1 VRQAI
6 RRSGGQA
13 VGTLIVVVLL
23 LTAAR
28 PDRLTAQTRD
38 TAKTKATSA
47 QPKRVKP
54 VDAMFRSLFIPGW
67 GQASTGRNV
76 AGAAFAVWEGV
87 TIMMTARAVQEK
99 HYMEESG
106 SENVAS
112 KGQQVQDWVV
122 LLVFN
127 HLFSAAEAFV
137 SAHLQDFPKEL
148 KIRAGPGGAGIGIT
162 VPVP

>member
-1 VRQAI
+1 MTRAAAVATLAVLLGGRL
-6 RRSGGQA
+6 SGQA
-13 VGTLIVVVLL
+13 K
-23 LTAAR
+23 
-28 PDRLTAQTRD
+28 D
-38 TAKTKATSA
+38 TARARATPAKPTPAKTVA

-54 VDAMFRSLFIPGW
+54 VDAMFQSLFIPGW
-67 GQASTGRNV
+67 GQASTGRNG

-106 SENVAS
+106 SDNVAS

-148 KIRAGPGGAGIGIT
+148 KIRAGPGGAGVGIT

>member
-1 VRQAI
+1 MKRAVRGI
-6 RRSGGQA
+6 LVMG
-13 VGTLIVVVLL
+13 LL
-23 LTAAR
+23 LFAR
-28 PDRLTAQTRD
+28 PSDRLTAQTRD
-38 TAKTKATSA
+38 TTRTKVAAA
-47 QPKRVKP
+47 QPKRIKP
-54 VDAMFRSLFIPGW
+54 VYAMFRSLFIPGW
-67 GQASTGRNV
+67 GQASTGRNG
-76 AGAAFAVWEGV
+76 AGAAFVVWEGV

-122 LLVFN
+122 LLIFN

-148 KIRAGPGGAGIGIT
+148 KIRAGPGGAGVGIT